1 MKITKQYLRTLIKEV
16 ISEQTVPREI
26 EDAVRDDEKME
37 ELLTA
42 MAEKISELETEIAR
56 RKDEYEAATTRMAR
70 ITAQRE

>member
-42 MAEKISELETEIAR
+42 MANEIERLETAIER
-56 RKDEYEAATTRMAR
+56 RKKEYDDATVRMAR

>member
-1 MKITKQYLRTLIKEV
+1 VKITKQYLRTLIKEV

-26 EDAVRDDEKME
+26 EDAVKSDEDLEK
-37 ELLTA
+37 LLTA
-42 MAEKISELETEIAR
+42 MAEKINELETALAR

>member
-26 EDAVRDDEKME
+26 EDAVKSDEDLEK
-37 ELLTA
+37 LLTA
-42 MAEKISELETEIAR
+42 MAEKISELETEIER
-56 RKDEYEAATTRMAR
+56 RKKEYDDATVRMAR

>member
-1 MKITKQYLRTLIKEV
+1 MKITKQELKDIIKEV

>member
-42 MAEKISELETEIAR
+42 MAEKISELETEIER
-56 RKDEYEAATTRMAR
+56 RKKEYDDATVRMAR